1 MKQSEYDKGYI
12 HQLLELRRHNFC
24 AGKGAPFNYAVQLV
38 LILSA

>member
-1 MKQSEYDKGYI
+1 MKQSEYDEGYR

-24 AGKGAPFNYAVQLV
+24 ASKGAPFNAVEIV